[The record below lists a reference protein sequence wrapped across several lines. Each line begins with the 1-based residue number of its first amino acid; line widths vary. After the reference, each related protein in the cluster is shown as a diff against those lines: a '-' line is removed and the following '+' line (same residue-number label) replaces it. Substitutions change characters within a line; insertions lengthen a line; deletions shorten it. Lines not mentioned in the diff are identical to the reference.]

1 MNREPRSSRIDR
13 GIECSADII
22 AVGICNVNVINV
34 IIKAGQMWSTHL
46 FPLVRIVSKMC
57 VTLKSSNH
65 AVKHKDS
72 GLEPGAGGLDN
83 VVKQFDGT
91 EHNPFL
97 GTFQK
102 RERSAGAGGALDLA
116 QGNKELALPSMKVK
130 SWKNFRT
137 KLAQKAANGPV

>member
-1 MNREPRSSRIDR
+1 MMNREPRSSRIDR

-22 AVGICNVNVINV
+22 AVGNVNVINV

-72 GLEPGAGGLDN
+72 GVWTLDWSWRTRENLEN
-83 VVKQFDGT
+83 
-91 EHNPFL
+91 
-97 GTFQK
+97 
-102 RERSAGAGGALDLA
+102 
-116 QGNKELALPSMKVK
+116 
-130 SWKNFRT
+130 
-137 KLAQKAANGPV
+137 